1 MNVTPY
7 VQIAR
12 PSHWLKNVFVLP
24 GVLLA
29 LYFDPTIMTLKSSV
43 MILFALGSV
52 CLVASSNY
60 VLNELLDSERDR
72 HHPEKQARPLVTGE
86 AKRSV
91 AYAMWVALA
100 LAGLAIGYVADVRVG
115 HAGLLLW
122 IMAGLYNVPPI
133 RMKDQPYVDV
143 LCESVNNP
151 IRMAI
156 GWFAT
161 GLSAAPPLSVLV
173 AYWMFGAFL
182 MAAKRLAEYRH
193 IVTECNP
200 ADYRSSF
207 RYYTEERLIES
218 IMFYAALF
226 AMMSGIFITRYR
238 FELVLATPVVAFAM
252 AYYLHVGYKAN
263 SPVQHPEELVNHP
276 KLMIVVTLA
285 FSVCTVL
292 LFLDLPAFDNLFTPW
307 ILPRG

>member
-1 MNVTPY
+1 MNVSPY
-7 VQIAR
+7 IKIAR
-12 PSHWLKNVFVLP
+12 PSHWLKNVFVMP
-24 GVLLA
+24 GFLLA
-29 LYFDPTIMTLKSSV
+29 LYFEPSILTPKTVVLT
-43 MILFALGSV
+43 LFALVSV

-60 VLNELLDSERDR
+60 VLNELLDAERDR
-72 HHPEKQARPLVTGE
+72 HHPDKQSRPLVTGE
-86 AKRSV
+86 AQRSV
-91 AYAMWVALA
+91 AYALWAVLTVI
-100 LAGLAIGYVADVRVG
+100 GLATGYAVDARVG
-115 HAGLLLW
+115 HAALLLW
-122 IMAGLYNVPPI
+122 IMAAFYNVPPV

-193 IVTECNP
+193 IITECNP

-238 FELVLATPVVAFAM
+238 IELVLATPVVAFAM
-252 AYYLHVGYKAN
+252 AYYMHVGFKPN
-263 SPVQHPEELVNHP
+263 SPVQHPEELVHHP
-276 KLMIVVTLA
+276 KLMLVVAVA
-285 FSVCTVL
+285 FSICTAL
-292 LFLDLPAFDNLFTPW
+292 LFVDLPAFGDLFQPW
-307 ILPRG
+307 ILPHH